1 MKSIGH
7 IYLSWRPDA
16 ESPRILVGVIKNSA
30 NEGVRFTYL
39 ADGVLEALP
48 LGFVPYKGFPDPIEV
63 YTKNVLRIFGHRIL
77 LAAGDDIQSYFDF
90 WGVHNEYKSKPF
102 YMLAYTQG
110 MLPTDN
116 FEFLASFNPK
126 KDFSLVT
133 EMCDLNDA
141 GVAGAKLS
149 EGDMLRFVSEPSKT
163 NDKYAIK
170 LFKGSVAL
178 GYVKVVHSRI
188 FSKAKKLEVRVHKV
202 EQIADKNKVFIKIS
216 MPS

>member
-1 MKSIGH
+1 MKAIGH

-30 NEGVRFTYL
+30 TEGVRFTYL

-77 LAAGDDIQSYFDF
+77 LAASADVDAYFDF
-90 WGVHNEYKSKPF
+90 WQINREFKSKPY

-110 MLPTDN
+110 ILADDN

-133 EMCDLNDA
+133 EVCDLDLA
-141 GVAGAKLS
+141 SLPADSIS
-149 EGDMLRFVSEPSKT
+149 EGDVLRYVSQG
-163 NDKYAIK
+163 NGVDAAVN
-170 LFKGSVAL
+170 LFKGDVAL
-178 GYVKVVHSRI
+178 GAVKMVHSRI
-188 FSKAKKLEVRVHKV
+188 FSKAKNLVVRVHKV
-202 EQIADKNKVFIKIS
+202 EQADHVNKVFVKIS
-216 MPS
+216 MP